1 MNKGRNYFALFFVI
15 CLVFVYCVACSQ
27 DESIAGKNEAEKTE
41 VKSTDVKAA
50 PAAEVQEK
58 AVGKVEAQSIE
69 AQAEIDNNH
78 PPIEPGYTCVDCH
91 EIKLDANTTATQNWL
106 YAETPGQEANE
117 GVMPEDVLLKEVRKA
132 IGGIKMESKTFVLGT
147 SMNNRPLTTTAEFTL
162 DPEKMVLYG
171 FHEQGTEKLTHI
183 KKNPY
188 VSMNYHKEFV
198 SFDVFLCCQILGRAE
213 LIDAENPEY
222 EQLMINLLPY
232 EDGARVPK
240 DATPEQREEHL
251 RKFRQGLKKGFYI
264 SKITIDRLTL
274 INLDMVKQ
282 GYRRVQRWE
291 RKK

>member
-1 MNKGRNYFALFFVI
+1 MSRVKKYFALFFIV
-15 CLVFVYCVACSQ
+15 CLAGVSGVACSQ
-27 DESIAGKNEAEKTE
+27 EQSMAGKSEAEKIET
-41 VKSTDVKAA
+41 KSPEVKAA
-50 PAAEVQEK
+50 PVVEVQEK
-58 AVGKVEAQSIE
+58 AVENTEAKSIA

-78 PPIEPGYTCVDCH
+78 PPIEPGFSCVDCH
-91 EIKLDANTTATQNWL
+91 EIKIDANTTATQNWL
-106 YAETPGQEANE
+106 YAETPGKEANE
-117 GVMPEDVLLKEVRKA
+117 GVMPEDVLLKEVRKV

-162 DPEKMVLYG
+162 DPEKMMLYG
-171 FHEQGTEKLTHI
+171 FHEQGTEKLEHI

-188 VSMNYHKEFV
+188 VSMNYHVEFD

-213 LIDAENPEY
+213 LIDGENPEY

-251 RKFRQGLKKGFYI
+251 RKFRQGVKRGFYI
-264 SKITIDRLTL
+264 SKITIDRLTI
-274 INLDMVKQ
+274 INMAFVKQ